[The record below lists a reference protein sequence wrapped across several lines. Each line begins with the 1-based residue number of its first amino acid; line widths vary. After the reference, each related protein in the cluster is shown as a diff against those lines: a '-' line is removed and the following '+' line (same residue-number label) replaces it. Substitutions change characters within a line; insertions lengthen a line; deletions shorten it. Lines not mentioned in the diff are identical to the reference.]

1 MSSARS
7 SRGSGS
13 YFSSV
18 ILYIMFRKLPG
29 VREVVVRIDVRLA
42 LRVPVGERGERRHLR
57 DQPDRLDVAV
67 LRVLDLVGVRVERR
81 QRADRAEQ
89 HPHRVRVVAEALA

>member
-13 YFSSV
+13 YLSSV

-29 VREVVVRIDVRLA
+29 YAQVVVRIDVRHA
-42 LRVPVGERGERRHLR
+42 PCVPVGEGRERRHLR

-67 LRVLDLVGVRVERR
+67 LRVLDLVGVGIEGRE
-81 QRADRAEQ
+81 RADRAEQ
-89 HPHRVRVVAEALA
+89 HPHRVRVVAEAAA